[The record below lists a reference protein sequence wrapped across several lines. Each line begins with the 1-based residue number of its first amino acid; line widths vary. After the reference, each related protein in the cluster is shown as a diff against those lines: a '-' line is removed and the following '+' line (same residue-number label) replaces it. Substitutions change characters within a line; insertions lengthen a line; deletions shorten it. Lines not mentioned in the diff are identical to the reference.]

1 MHSQDGPSIPP
12 WGMAGPEHPAP
23 AGAGSGDRPRG
34 TGAPRLVGVSVSGLD
49 AVLLVGG
56 LLIWTALFVLFFAQ
70 R

>member
-1 MHSQDGPSIPP
+1 
-12 WGMAGPEHPAP
+12 MADPDRP
-23 AGAGSGDRPRG
+23 GAASLDSGGRPRG
-34 TGAPRLVGVSVSGLD
+34 TGAPRLVGVSVPGLD